1 MGKLILILLMIGI
14 FSFSWAAEW
23 EKEASVSFTM
33 SQQSYSKN
41 WSGIETGSISWIFN
55 ADFLA
60 EKELSE
66 LINNKNS
73 VKIAFGQTHNQV
85 FDSEEGEKNWESPQK
100 STDVI
105 DIKSRLRF
113 KLGKMVD
120 PFCSLRLESQ
130 FIDESG
136 EDNKIFNPNTITE
149 AFGLARIWQKEES
162 KEFSTT
168 LGAAFKQYIDAN
180 LNDATNDG
188 GLEIVNEYK
197 TPVFKEIIHY
207 NSTLSLYKPFYYSES
222 DDMENDDWKTM
233 RLDWQNDFD
242 VKLHSLV
249 ALKFYF
255 QVIYNKLEDDEIQMQ
270 ETLGIG
276 ISYKLF

>member
-188 GLEIVNEYK
+188 GLEIVSEYK
-197 TPVFKEIIHY
+197 TTVFKEIIHY